1 MPKPLLRSGAR
12 RLKDPRIAAIG
23 FPECRCHIVY
33 IDSDLTPSAA
43 AADQDGPS
51 GLRVSYGIGQQITED
66 AIEQHRIAHH
76 MDIRCNGS
84 KIDAS
89 LNSGIFVF
97 VSKPGPKRNR
107 ANPQRIVAFSQ
118 VKGIHQTI
126 ELFRQL
132 RRGLLSPVQPC
143 LLRHILARAQQ
154 RVAALNNLQRLSEV
168 VSQHAYNRCLKFLRH
183 EGFQPSILHVR
194 RDNKAF
200 DRSYV
205 LPL

>member
-1 MPKPLLRSGAR
+1 
-12 RLKDPRIAAIG
+12 
-23 FPECRCHIVY
+23 
-33 IDSDLTPSAA
+33 
-43 AADQDGPS
+43 
-51 GLRVSYGIGQQITED
+51 
-66 AIEQHRIAHH
+66 

-107 ANPQRIVAFSQ
+107 ANPQRIVAFSR

-154 RVAALNNLQRLSEV
+154 RVAALNNLQRSSEV